1 MGKKL
6 NYKKLTILTTTIMA
20 LATPSAALADTG
32 NQVVPT
38 TFASAEAPHNAST
51 GELAGG
57 NDYVDPDNTQVIELT
72 REQRAELKNM
82 YIDLSDGT
90 SMEALSLQNMQ
101 NESAKKAQARGK
113 AMDKL
118 FSGII
123 ATRDELAAK
132 ADAEKKA
139 EEEARAK
146 KVAEEQRQQAEAAA
160 KKADAEKKQLTAT
173 ATTAT
178 APANKT
184 NATVV
189 PQSQSQQ
196 SYTQPV
202 VANTAANSAT
212 AVNTPER
219 TYTSNFD
226 VRVDKTT
233 TAPTSVDT
241 SKVDTRRAEIIKTAQ
256 TGIGGA
262 YIWGGKTFRAW
273 DCSGYVSWVF
283 AQHGIKLTAYTFAMV
298 NELKPTSTPKP
309 GDIVFQNGYNHV
321 GIYLGNG
328 QMVSALNPSE
338 GTIVHPVSVMSVDGY
353 YTAL

>member
-6 NYKKLTILTTTIMA
+6 NYTKLTILTPLIMA
-20 LATPSAALADTG
+20 LVTPNVALADVGKVET
-32 NQVVPT
+32 PA
-38 TFASAEAPHNAST
+38 TFASAEAPQNVST
-51 GELAGG
+51 ATPSSA
-57 NDYVDPDNTQVIELT
+57 NDYVDPNNTQVVELT
-72 REQRAELKNM
+72 PEQRTELKNM
-82 YIDLSDGT
+82 YIDLGDGS
-90 SMEALSLQNMQ
+90 SMDVLSIQNMQ

-123 ATRDELAAK
+123 STRDELAAK
-132 ADAEKKA
+132 VDAEKKS

-146 KVAEEQRQQAEAAA
+146 KVAEEQRQKAEAAA
-160 KKADAEKKQLTAT
+160 KKVDTEKKHLQAEAQQTAT
-173 ATTAT
+173 ATPATNTAT
-178 APANKT
+178 VA
-184 NATVV
+184 
-189 PQSQSQQ
+189 PQSQTQKK
-196 SYTQPV
+196 YTPAV
-202 VANTAANSAT
+202 AANTA
-212 AVNTPER
+212 TP

-226 VRVDKTT
+226 VRVEKGSTVD
-233 TAPTSVDT
+233 TSVDT
-241 SKVDTRRAEIIKTAQ
+241 SKVDAKRAGIIKTAQ

-273 DCSGYVSWVF
+273 DCSGFVAWVY
-283 AQHGIKLTAYTFAMV
+283 AQHGIKLTAYTFSMV

-338 GTIVHPVSVMSVDGY
+338 GTIVHPVSVMAVDGY

>member
-6 NYKKLTILTTTIMA
+6 NYTKLTILTPLIMA
-20 LATPSAALADTG
+20 LVTPNVALADVGKVET
-32 NQVVPT
+32 PA
-38 TFASAEAPHNAST
+38 TFASAEAPQNVST
-51 GELAGG
+51 ATPSSA
-57 NDYVDPDNTQVIELT
+57 NDYVDPNNTQVVELT
-72 REQRAELKNM
+72 PEQRTELKNM
-82 YIDLSDGT
+82 YIDLGDGS
-90 SMEALSLQNMQ
+90 SMDVLSIQNMQ

-123 ATRDELAAK
+123 STRDELAAK
-132 ADAEKKA
+132 VDAEKKS

-160 KKADAEKKQLTAT
+160 KKADTEKKHLQAEAQQT
-173 ATTAT
+173 TTAT
-178 APANKT
+178 PAT
-184 NATVV
+184 NTATVA
-189 PQSQSQQ
+189 PQSQTQKK
-196 SYTQPV
+196 YTPAV
-202 VANTAANSAT
+202 AANTA
-212 AVNTPER
+212 TP

-226 VRVDKTT
+226 VRVDKGSNVD
-233 TAPTSVDT
+233 TSVDT
-241 SKVDTRRAEIIKTAQ
+241 SKVDAKRAGIIKTAQ

-273 DCSGYVSWVF
+273 DCSGFVSWVF
-283 AQHGIKLTAYTFAMV
+283 AQHGVKLTAYTFSMV
-298 NELKPTSTPKP
+298 GELKPTSNPQP

-328 QMVSALNPSE
+328 QMISALNPSE
-338 GTIVHPVSVMSVDGY
+338 GTIIHSVSVMPVDGY

>member
-6 NYKKLTILTTTIMA
+6 NYKKLTLTAPLILA
-20 LATPSAALADTG
+20 LVTPTAALADTSKS
-32 NQVVPT
+32 VVPAA
-38 TFASAEAPHNAST
+38 FASTDATQSVSAPAPS
-51 GELAGG
+51 GLS
-57 NDYVDPDNTQVIELT
+57 DLVDPNNTQVVELT
-72 REQRAELKNM
+72 PEQRAELKNM
-82 YIDLSDGT
+82 YVDLGDG
-90 SMEALSLQNMQ
+90 SLEVLSLQTMQ
-101 NESAKKAQARGK
+101 NESAKKAQARSK

-132 ADAEKKA
+132 ADAEKKS

-160 KKADAEKKQLTAT
+160 KKADAQQTPTVTPAANTAT
-173 ATTAT
+173 VA
-178 APANKT
+178 
-184 NATVV
+184 
-189 PQSQSQQ
+189 PQSQSQKK
-196 SYTQPV
+196 YTPAV
-202 VANTAANSAT
+202 AANTA
-212 AVNTPER
+212 TP

-226 VRVDKTT
+226 VRVDKGSTVD
-233 TAPTSVDT
+233 TSVDT
-241 SKVDTRRAEIIKTAQ
+241 SKVDAKRAGIIKTAQ

-273 DCSGYVSWVF
+273 DCSGFVAWVY
-283 AQHGIKLTAYTFAMV
+283 AQHGIKLTAYTFSMV
-298 NELKPTSTPKP
+298 KELKPTSNPKP

-338 GTIVHPVSVMSVDGY
+338 GTIIHPVSVMAVDGY

>member
-6 NYKKLTILTTTIMA
+6 NYKKITLTAPLILA
-20 LATPSAALADTG
+20 LVTPTAALADTSKSA
-32 NQVVPT
+32 VPAA
-38 TFASAEAPHNAST
+38 FASTDTTQSVSAPSPS
-51 GELAGG
+51 GLS
-57 NDYVDPDNTQVIELT
+57 DLVDPNNTQVVELT
-72 REQRAELKNM
+72 PEQRAELKNM
-82 YIDLSDGT
+82 YVDLGDG
-90 SMEALSLQNMQ
+90 SVEALSLQTMQ
-101 NESAKKAQARGK
+101 NESAKKAQARSK

-160 KKADAEKKQLTAT
+160 KKADAEKKRLQAETQQA
-173 ATTAT
+173 
-178 APANKT
+178 
-184 NATVV
+184 ATVTPTTNSATV
-189 PQSQSQQ
+189 APQSQSQKK
-196 SYTQPV
+196 YTPAV
-202 VANTAANSAT
+202 AANTA
-212 AVNTPER
+212 TP

-226 VRVDKTT
+226 VRVDKGSNVD
-233 TAPTSVDT
+233 TSVDT
-241 SKVDTRRAEIIKTAQ
+241 SKVDAKRAGIIKTAQ

-273 DCSGYVSWVF
+273 DCSGFVAWVY
-283 AQHGIKLTAYTFAMV
+283 AQHGIKLTAYTFSMV

-338 GTIVHPVSVMSVDGY
+338 GTIIHPVSVMAVDGY

>member
-6 NYKKLTILTTTIMA
+6 NYTKLTLTAPLILA
-20 LATPSAALADTG
+20 LVTPTAALADTG
-32 NQVVPT
+32 ATATATPA
-38 TFASAEAPHNAST
+38 TFTSAEAPQTAPT
-51 GELAGG
+51 GTSSGI
-57 NDYVDPDNTQVIELT
+57 NDFVDPNNTQVIELT
-72 REQRAELKNM
+72 PEQRAELKNV
-82 YIDLSDGT
+82 YIDLGDGS
-90 SMEALSLQNMQ
+90 SMDVLSIQNMQ
-101 NESAKKAQARGK
+101 NESAKKAQARSK

-132 ADAEKKA
+132 ADAEKKS

-160 KKADAEKKQLTAT
+160 KKADAEKKRLQAETQQTAT
-173 ATTAT
+173 AT
-178 APANKT
+178 PST
-184 NATVV
+184 NSATVA
-189 PQSQSQQ
+189 PQSQSQKK
-196 SYTQPV
+196 YTPAV
-202 VANTAANSAT
+202 AANTA
-212 AVNTPER
+212 TP

-226 VRVDKTT
+226 VRVDKGSNVD
-233 TAPTSVDT
+233 TSVDT
-241 SKVDTRRAEIIKTAQ
+241 SKVDAKRAGIIKTAQ

-273 DCSGYVSWVF
+273 DCSGFVSWVF
-283 AQHGIKLTAYTFAMV
+283 AQHGVKLTAYTFSMV
-298 NELKPTSTPKP
+298 GELKPTSNPQP

-328 QMVSALNPSE
+328 QMISALNPSE
-338 GTIVHPVSVMSVDGY
+338 GTIIHSVSVMPVDGY

>member
-6 NYKKLTILTTTIMA
+6 NYKKLTLTAPLILA
-20 LATPSAALADTG
+20 LVTPTAALADVGKVET
-32 NQVVPT
+32 PA
-38 TFASAEAPHNAST
+38 TFASAEAPQNVST
-51 GELAGG
+51 ATPSDANEF
-57 NDYVDPDNTQVIELT
+57 VDPNNTQVVELT
-72 REQRAELKNM
+72 PEQRTELKNM
-82 YIDLSDGT
+82 YIDLGDGS
-90 SMEALSLQNMQ
+90 SMDVLSIQNMQ

-123 ATRDELAAK
+123 STRDELAAK
-132 ADAEKKA
+132 VDAEKKS

-146 KVAEEQRQQAEAAA
+146 KVAEEQRQKAEAAA
-160 KKADAEKKQLTAT
+160 KKADAEKKRLQAEAQQTAT
-173 ATTAT
+173 VTPTT
-178 APANKT
+178 NS
-184 NATVV
+184 ATVA
-189 PQSQSQQ
+189 PQSQSQKK
-196 SYTQPV
+196 YTPAV
-202 VANTAANSAT
+202 AANTA
-212 AVNTPER
+212 TP

-226 VRVDKTT
+226 VRVDKSSNVD
-233 TAPTSVDT
+233 TSVDT
-241 SKVDTRRAEIIKTAQ
+241 SKVDAKRAGIIKTAQ

-273 DCSGYVSWVF
+273 DCSGFVAWVY
-283 AQHGIKLTAYTFAMV
+283 AQHGIKLTAYTFSMV
-298 NELKPTSTPKP
+298 NELKPTSNPKP

-338 GTIVHPVSVMSVDGY
+338 GTIIHPVSVMAVDGY

>member
-6 NYKKLTILTTTIMA
+6 NYTKLTILTPLIMA
-20 LATPSAALADTG
+20 LVTPNVALADAG
-32 NQVVPT
+32 KVENPA
-38 TFASAEAPHNAST
+38 TFASAEAPQNVST
-51 GELAGG
+51 ATPPGA
-57 NDYVDPDNTQVIELT
+57 NDYVDPNNTQVVELT
-72 REQRAELKNM
+72 PEQRTELKNM
-82 YIDLSDGT
+82 YIDLGDG
-90 SMEALSLQNMQ
+90 SSVEALSLQNMQ

-123 ATRDELAAK
+123 STRDELAAK
-132 ADAEKKA
+132 ADAEKKS

-160 KKADAEKKQLTAT
+160 KKADAQQTPTVTPAANTAT
-173 ATTAT
+173 VA
-178 APANKT
+178 
-184 NATVV
+184 
-189 PQSQSQQ
+189 PQSQSQKK
-196 SYTQPV
+196 YTPAV
-202 VANTAANSAT
+202 AANTA
-212 AVNTPER
+212 TP

-226 VRVDKTT
+226 VRVDKGSTVD
-233 TAPTSVDT
+233 TSVDT
-241 SKVDTRRAEIIKTAQ
+241 SKVDAKRAGIIKTAQ

-273 DCSGYVSWVF
+273 DCSGFVAWVY
-283 AQHGIKLTAYTFAMV
+283 AQHGIKLTAYTFSMV
-298 NELKPTSTPKP
+298 QELKPTSNPKP
-309 GDIVFQNGYNHV
+309 GDIVFQNDYNHV

-338 GTIVHPVSVMSVDGY
+338 GTIIHPVSVMAVDGY

>member
-6 NYKKLTILTTTIMA
+6 NYKKLTLTAPLILA
-20 LATPSAALADTG
+20 LVTPTAALADTSKSA
-32 NQVVPT
+32 VPAA
-38 TFASAEAPHNAST
+38 FASTDTTQSVSAPSPS
-51 GELAGG
+51 GLS
-57 NDYVDPDNTQVIELT
+57 DLVDPNNTQVVELT
-72 REQRAELKNM
+72 PEQRAELKNM
-82 YIDLSDGT
+82 YVDLGDG
-90 SMEALSLQNMQ
+90 SVEALSLQTMQ
-101 NESAKKAQARGK
+101 NESAKKAQARSK

-160 KKADAEKKQLTAT
+160 KKADAEKKRLQAETQQA
-173 ATTAT
+173 
-178 APANKT
+178 
-184 NATVV
+184 ATVTPTTNSATV
-189 PQSQSQQ
+189 APQSQSQKK
-196 SYTQPV
+196 YTPAV
-202 VANTAANSAT
+202 AANTA
-212 AVNTPER
+212 TP

-226 VRVDKTT
+226 VRVDKGSNVD
-233 TAPTSVDT
+233 TSVDT
-241 SKVDTRRAEIIKTAQ
+241 SKVDAKRAGIIKTAQ

-273 DCSGYVSWVF
+273 DCSGFVAWVY
-283 AQHGIKLTAYTFAMV
+283 AQHGIKLTAYTFSMV

-338 GTIVHPVSVMSVDGY
+338 GTIIHPVSVMAVDGY

>member
-132 ADAEKKA
+132 ADAEKK
-139 EEEARAK
+139 
-146 KVAEEQRQQAEAAA
+146 
-160 KKADAEKKQLTAT
+160 QLTAT

-273 DCSGYVSWVF
+273 DCSGYVSWVY

-298 NELKPTSTPKP
+298 NELKPTTTPKP

-328 QMVSALNPSE
+328 RMISALNPSE

>member
-6 NYKKLTILTTTIMA
+6 NYKKLTLTAPLILA
-20 LATPSAALADTG
+20 LVTPTAALADTSKSA
-32 NQVVPT
+32 VPAA
-38 TFASAEAPHNAST
+38 FASVESTPDASVTAPS
-51 GELAGG
+51 GL
-57 NDYVDPDNTQVIELT
+57 NDLVDPNNTQVVELT
-72 REQRAELKNM
+72 PEQRAELKNM
-82 YIDLSDGT
+82 YVDLGDG
-90 SMEALSLQNMQ
+90 SLEVLSLQTMQ
-101 NESAKKAQARGK
+101 NESAKKAQARSK

-160 KKADAEKKQLTAT
+160 KKADAEKKRLQAETQQA
-173 ATTAT
+173 
-178 APANKT
+178 
-184 NATVV
+184 ATVTPTTNSATV
-189 PQSQSQQ
+189 APQSQSQKK
-196 SYTQPV
+196 YTPAV
-202 VANTAANSAT
+202 AANTA
-212 AVNTPER
+212 TP

-226 VRVDKTT
+226 VRVDKGSNVD
-233 TAPTSVDT
+233 TSVDT
-241 SKVDTRRAEIIKTAQ
+241 SKVDAKRAGIIKTAQ

-273 DCSGYVSWVF
+273 DCSGFVAWVY
-283 AQHGIKLTAYTFAMV
+283 AQHGIKLTAYTFSMV

-338 GTIVHPVSVMSVDGY
+338 GTIIHSVSVMPVDGY

>member
-6 NYKKLTILTTTIMA
+6 NYKKITLTAPLILA
-20 LATPSAALADTG
+20 LVTPTAALADTG
-32 NQVVPT
+32 ATATAAPA
-38 TFASAEAPHNAST
+38 TFTSAEAPQTAPT
-51 GELAGG
+51 GTSSGI
-57 NDYVDPDNTQVIELT
+57 NDFVDPNNTQVIELT
-72 REQRAELKNM
+72 PEQRAELKNV
-82 YIDLSDGT
+82 YIDLGDGS
-90 SMEALSLQNMQ
+90 SMDVLSIQNMQ
-101 NESAKKAQARGK
+101 NESAKKAQARSK

-132 ADAEKKA
+132 ADAEKKS

-160 KKADAEKKQLTAT
+160 KKADAEKKRLQAEAQQTAT
-173 ATTAT
+173 AT
-178 APANKT
+178 PST
-184 NATVV
+184 NSATVA
-189 PQSQSQQ
+189 PQSQSQKK
-196 SYTQPV
+196 YTPAV
-202 VANTAANSAT
+202 AANTA
-212 AVNTPER
+212 TP

-226 VRVDKTT
+226 VRVEKGSTVD
-233 TAPTSVDT
+233 TSVDT
-241 SKVDTRRAEIIKTAQ
+241 SKVDAKRAGIIKTAQ

-273 DCSGYVSWVF
+273 DCSGFVSWVF
-283 AQHGIKLTAYTFAMV
+283 AQHGIKLTAYTFSMV
-298 NELKPTSTPKP
+298 GELKPTSNPQP

-338 GTIVHPVSVMSVDGY
+338 GTIIHSVSVMPVDGY

>member
-6 NYKKLTILTTTIMA
+6 NYTKLTILTPLIMA
-20 LATPSAALADTG
+20 LVTPNVALADAGKVET
-32 NQVVPT
+32 PA
-38 TFASAEAPHNAST
+38 TFASAEAPQNVST
-51 GELAGG
+51 ATPSGA
-57 NDYVDPDNTQVIELT
+57 NDYVDPNNTQVVELT
-72 REQRAELKNM
+72 PEQRTELKNM
-82 YIDLSDGT
+82 YIDLGDG
-90 SMEALSLQNMQ
+90 SSIEALSLQNMQ

-123 ATRDELAAK
+123 STRDELAAK
-132 ADAEKKA
+132 ADAEKKS

-160 KKADAEKKQLTAT
+160 KKADAEKKRLQAETQQA
-173 ATTAT
+173 
-178 APANKT
+178 
-184 NATVV
+184 ATVTPITNSATV
-189 PQSQSQQ
+189 APQSQSQKK
-196 SYTQPV
+196 YTPAV
-202 VANTAANSAT
+202 AANTA
-212 AVNTPER
+212 TP

-226 VRVDKTT
+226 VRVDKGSNVD
-233 TAPTSVDT
+233 TSVDT
-241 SKVDTRRAEIIKTAQ
+241 SKVDAKRAGIIKTAQ

-273 DCSGYVSWVF
+273 DCSGFVAWVY
-283 AQHGIKLTAYTFAMV
+283 AQHGIKLTAYTFSMV

-338 GTIVHPVSVMSVDGY
+338 GTIIHPVSVMAVDGY

>member
-6 NYKKLTILTTTIMA
+6 NYTKLTILTPLVMA
-20 LATPSAALADTG
+20 LVTPNVALADVGKVET
-32 NQVVPT
+32 PE
-38 TFASAEAPHNAST
+38 TFASAEATQNVST
-51 GELAGG
+51 ATPSGA
-57 NDYVDPDNTQVIELT
+57 NDFVDPNNTQVVELT
-72 REQRAELKNM
+72 PEQRTELKNM
-82 YIDLSDGT
+82 YIDLGDG
-90 SMEALSLQNMQ
+90 SSIEALSLQNMQ

-123 ATRDELAAK
+123 STRDELVAK
-132 ADAEKKA
+132 ADAEKKS

-160 KKADAEKKQLTAT
+160 KKADAEKKRVQAEAQQTAT
-173 ATTAT
+173 VTPSTNTAT
-178 APANKT
+178 VA
-184 NATVV
+184 
-189 PQSQSQQ
+189 PQSQSQKK
-196 SYTQPV
+196 YTPAV
-202 VANTAANSAT
+202 AANTA
-212 AVNTPER
+212 TP

-226 VRVDKTT
+226 VRVDKGTNVD
-233 TAPTSVDT
+233 TSVDT
-241 SKVDTRRAEIIKTAQ
+241 SKVDAKRAGIIKTAQ

-273 DCSGYVSWVF
+273 DCSGFVAWVY
-283 AQHGIKLTAYTFAMV
+283 AQHGIKLTAYTFSMV

-338 GTIVHPVSVMSVDGY
+338 GTIVHPVSVMAVDGY

>member
-6 NYKKLTILTTTIMA
+6 NYTKLTILTPLIMA
-20 LATPSAALADTG
+20 LVTPNVALADVGKVET
-32 NQVVPT
+32 PA
-38 TFASAEAPHNAST
+38 TFASAGAPQNVST
-51 GELAGG
+51 ATPSSA
-57 NDYVDPDNTQVIELT
+57 NDYVDPNNTQVVELT
-72 REQRAELKNM
+72 PEQRTELKNM
-82 YIDLSDGT
+82 YIDLGDGS
-90 SMEALSLQNMQ
+90 SMDVLSIQNMQ

-123 ATRDELAAK
+123 STRDELAAK
-132 ADAEKKA
+132 VDAEKKS

-146 KVAEEQRQQAEAAA
+146 KVAEEQRQKAEAAA
-160 KKADAEKKQLTAT
+160 KKADAEKKRLQAEAQQTAT
-173 ATTAT
+173 VTPTT
-178 APANKT
+178 NS
-184 NATVV
+184 ATVA
-189 PQSQSQQ
+189 PQSQSQKK
-196 SYTQPV
+196 YTPAV
-202 VANTAANSAT
+202 AANTA
-212 AVNTPER
+212 TP

-226 VRVDKTT
+226 VRVDKSSNVD
-233 TAPTSVDT
+233 TSVDT
-241 SKVDTRRAEIIKTAQ
+241 SKVDAKRAGIIKTAQ

-273 DCSGYVSWVF
+273 DCSGFVAWVY
-283 AQHGIKLTAYTFAMV
+283 AQHGIKLTAYTFSMV
-298 NELKPTSTPKP
+298 NELKPTSNPKP

-338 GTIVHPVSVMSVDGY
+338 GTIIHPVSVMAVDGY

>member
-6 NYKKLTILTTTIMA
+6 NYKKLTLTAPLILA
-20 LATPSAALADTG
+20 LVTPNVALADVGKVET
-32 NQVVPT
+32 PA
-38 TFASAEAPHNAST
+38 TFASAEAPQNVST
-51 GELAGG
+51 ATPSGA
-57 NDYVDPDNTQVIELT
+57 NDFVDPNNTQVVELT
-72 REQRAELKNM
+72 PEQRTELKNM
-82 YIDLSDGT
+82 YIDLGDGS
-90 SMEALSLQNMQ
+90 SMDVLSLQNMQ

-123 ATRDELAAK
+123 STRDELVAK
-132 ADAEKKA
+132 VDAEKKS

-146 KVAEEQRQQAEAAA
+146 KVAEEQRQKAEAAA
-160 KKADAEKKQLTAT
+160 KKADAEKKRLQAEAQQTAT
-173 ATTAT
+173 VTPTTNTAT
-178 APANKT
+178 VA
-184 NATVV
+184 
-189 PQSQSQQ
+189 PQSQSQKK
-196 SYTQPV
+196 YTPAV
-202 VANTAANSAT
+202 AANTA
-212 AVNTPER
+212 TP

-226 VRVDKTT
+226 VRVDKGTNVD
-233 TAPTSVDT
+233 TSVDT
-241 SKVDTRRAEIIKTAQ
+241 SKVDAKRAGIIKTAQ

-273 DCSGYVSWVF
+273 DCSGFVAWVY
-283 AQHGIKLTAYTFAMV
+283 AQHGIKLTAYTFSMV
-298 NELKPTSTPKP
+298 NELKPTSNPKP

-338 GTIVHPVSVMSVDGY
+338 GTIIHPVSVMAVDGY

>member
-1 MGKKL
+1 MGKNF
-6 NYKKLTILTTTIMA
+6 NYKKLTILTPVIMA
-20 LATPSAALADTG
+20 LVTPNVALADTG
-32 NQVVPT
+32 ATATAAPA
-38 TFASAEAPHNAST
+38 TFTSAEAPQTAPT
-51 GELAGG
+51 GTSSGI
-57 NDYVDPDNTQVIELT
+57 NDFVDPNNTQVVELT
-72 REQRAELKNM
+72 PEQRTELKNM
-82 YIDLSDGT
+82 YIDLGDG
-90 SMEALSLQNMQ
+90 SSIEALSLQNMQ

-123 ATRDELAAK
+123 STRDELAAK
-132 ADAEKKA
+132 ADAEKKS

-146 KVAEEQRQQAEAAA
+146 KVAEEQRQKAEAAA
-160 KKADAEKKQLTAT
+160 KKADAEKKRLQAETQQTAT
-173 ATTAT
+173 VTPTT
-178 APANKT
+178 NS
-184 NATVV
+184 ATVA
-189 PQSQSQQ
+189 PQSQSQKK
-196 SYTQPV
+196 YTPAV
-202 VANTAANSAT
+202 AANTA
-212 AVNTPER
+212 TP

-226 VRVDKTT
+226 VRVDKGSNVD
-233 TAPTSVDT
+233 TSVDT
-241 SKVDTRRAEIIKTAQ
+241 SKVDDKRAGIIKTAQ

-273 DCSGYVSWVF
+273 DCSGFVAWVY
-283 AQHGIKLTAYTFAMV
+283 AQHGIKLTAYTFSMV

-338 GTIVHPVSVMSVDGY
+338 GTIVHPVSVMAVDGY

>member
-6 NYKKLTILTTTIMA
+6 NYTKLTILTPFIMA
-20 LATPSAALADTG
+20 LITPNVALADVG
-32 NQVVPT
+32 NSVVPAA
-38 TFASAEAPHNAST
+38 FASTDATQSVSAPSPS
-51 GELAGG
+51 GLS
-57 NDYVDPDNTQVIELT
+57 DLVDPNNTQVVELT
-72 REQRAELKNM
+72 PEQRAELKNM
-82 YIDLSDGT
+82 YVDLGDG
-90 SMEALSLQNMQ
+90 SLEVLSLQTMQ
-101 NESAKKAQARGK
+101 NESAKKAQARSK

-139 EEEARAK
+139 EEEAKSKA
-146 KVAEEQRQQAEAAA
+146 AEEQRRQAAA
-160 KKADAEKKQLTAT
+160 KAEAEKKQVKSEPAAPASSTTASPTNTAT
-173 ATTAT
+173 VT
-178 APANKT
+178 
-184 NATVV
+184 
-189 PQSQSQQ
+189 PQSQTQR
-196 SYTQPV
+196 SYTPSV
-202 VANTAANSAT
+202 AANTAATTTS
-212 AVNTPER
+212 R

-233 TAPTSVDT
+233 KATTNVDT
-241 SKVDTRRAEIIKTAQ
+241 SKVDATRAGIIKTAQ

-273 DCSGYVSWVF
+273 DCSGFVSWVF
-283 AQHGIKLTAYTFAMV
+283 AQHGIKLTAYTFSMV
-298 NELKPTSTPKP
+298 GELKPTSNPQP

-328 QMVSALNPSE
+328 QMISALNPSE
-338 GTIVHPVSVMSVDGY
+338 GTIIHSVSVMPVDGY

>member
-6 NYKKLTILTTTIMA
+6 NYTKLTILTPLIMA
-20 LATPSAALADTG
+20 LVTPNVALADVGKVET
-32 NQVVPT
+32 PA
-38 TFASAEAPHNAST
+38 TFASAEAPQNVST
-51 GELAGG
+51 ATPSSA
-57 NDYVDPDNTQVIELT
+57 NDYVDPNNTQVVELT
-72 REQRAELKNM
+72 PEQRTELKNM
-82 YIDLSDGT
+82 YIDLGDGS
-90 SMEALSLQNMQ
+90 SMDVLSIQNMQ

-123 ATRDELAAK
+123 STRDELAAK
-132 ADAEKKA
+132 VDAEKKS

-160 KKADAEKKQLTAT
+160 KKADTEKKHLQAEAQQTAT
-173 ATTAT
+173 ATPATNTAT
-178 APANKT
+178 VA
-184 NATVV
+184 
-189 PQSQSQQ
+189 PQSQTQKK
-196 SYTQPV
+196 YTPAV
-202 VANTAANSAT
+202 AANTA
-212 AVNTPER
+212 TP

-226 VRVDKTT
+226 VRVDKGSNVD
-233 TAPTSVDT
+233 TSVDT
-241 SKVDTRRAEIIKTAQ
+241 SKVDAKRAGIIKTAQ

-273 DCSGYVSWVF
+273 DCSGFVSWVF
-283 AQHGIKLTAYTFAMV
+283 AQHGVKLTAYTFSMV
-298 NELKPTSTPKP
+298 GELKPTSNPQP

-328 QMVSALNPSE
+328 QMISALNPSE
-338 GTIVHPVSVMSVDGY
+338 GTIIHSVSVMPVDGY

>member
-6 NYKKLTILTTTIMA
+6 NYKKLTLTAPLILA
-20 LATPSAALADTG
+20 LVTPTAALADTSKS
-32 NQVVPT
+32 VVPAA
-38 TFASAEAPHNAST
+38 FASTDATQGVST
-51 GELAGG
+51 PSPSGLS
-57 NDYVDPDNTQVIELT
+57 DLVDPNNTQVVELT
-72 REQRAELKNM
+72 PEQRAELKNM
-82 YIDLSDGT
+82 YVDLGDG
-90 SMEALSLQNMQ
+90 SVEALSLQTMQ
-101 NESAKKAQARGK
+101 NESAKKAQARSK

-146 KVAEEQRQQAEAAA
+146 KVAEEQRQKAEA
-160 KKADAEKKQLTAT
+160 KAEAEKKQVKSEPATTTSSTTASPTNTAT
-173 ATTAT
+173 VT
-178 APANKT
+178 
-184 NATVV
+184 
-189 PQSQSQQ
+189 PQSQTQQ
-196 SYTQPV
+196 SYTPSV
-202 VANTAANSAT
+202 AANTAATTIS
-212 AVNTPER
+212 R

-233 TAPTSVDT
+233 KATTNVDT
-241 SKVDTRRAEIIKTAQ
+241 SKVDATRAGIIKTAQ

-273 DCSGYVSWVF
+273 DCSGFVSWVF
-283 AQHGIKLTAYTFAMV
+283 AQHGIKLTAYTFSMV
-298 NELKPTSTPKP
+298 GELKPTSNPQP

-328 QMVSALNPSE
+328 QMISALNPSE
-338 GTIVHPVSVMSVDGY
+338 GTIIHSVSVMPVDGY

>member
-6 NYKKLTILTTTIMA
+6 NYTKLTILTPLVMA
-20 LATPSAALADTG
+20 LVTPNVALADVSKVET
-32 NQVVPT
+32 PA
-38 TFASAEAPHNAST
+38 TFTSAEAPQNVSIATPS
-51 GELAGG
+51 GA
-57 NDYVDPDNTQVIELT
+57 NDFVDPNNTQVVELT
-72 REQRAELKNM
+72 PEQRTELKNM
-82 YIDLSDGT
+82 YIDLGDG
-90 SMEALSLQNMQ
+90 SSIEALSLQNMQ

-123 ATRDELAAK
+123 STRDELAAK
-132 ADAEKKA
+132 ADAEKKS

-160 KKADAEKKQLTAT
+160 KKADAEKKRLQAETQQTAT
-173 ATTAT
+173 VTPTT
-178 APANKT
+178 NS
-184 NATVV
+184 ATVA
-189 PQSQSQQ
+189 PQSQSQKK
-196 SYTQPV
+196 YTPAV
-202 VANTAANSAT
+202 AANTA
-212 AVNTPER
+212 TP

-226 VRVDKTT
+226 VRVDKGSTVD
-233 TAPTSVDT
+233 TSVDT
-241 SKVDTRRAEIIKTAQ
+241 SKVDDKRAGIIKTAQ

-273 DCSGYVSWVF
+273 DCSGFVAWVY
-283 AQHGIKLTAYTFAMV
+283 AQHGIKLTAYTFSMV

>member
-6 NYKKLTILTTTIMA
+6 NYTKLTILTPLIMA
-20 LATPSAALADTG
+20 LVTPNVALADAGKVET
-32 NQVVPT
+32 PA
-38 TFASAEAPHNAST
+38 TFASAEAPQNVST
-51 GELAGG
+51 ATPSGA
-57 NDYVDPDNTQVIELT
+57 NDYVDPNNTQVVELT
-72 REQRAELKNM
+72 PEQRTELKNM
-82 YIDLSDGT
+82 YIDLGDG
-90 SMEALSLQNMQ
+90 SSIEALSLQNMQ

-123 ATRDELAAK
+123 STRDELAVK
-132 ADAEKKA
+132 ADAEKKS

-146 KVAEEQRQQAEAAA
+146 KVAEEQQQQAEAAA
-160 KKADAEKKQLTAT
+160 KKADAETKRAQAEAQQTAT
-173 ATTAT
+173 VIPFTNTAT
-178 APANKT
+178 VA
-184 NATVV
+184 
-189 PQSQSQQ
+189 PQSQSQKK
-196 SYTQPV
+196 YTPAV
-202 VANTAANSAT
+202 AANTA
-212 AVNTPER
+212 TP

-226 VRVDKTT
+226 VRVDKGSNVD
-233 TAPTSVDT
+233 TSVDT
-241 SKVDTRRAEIIKTAQ
+241 SKVDAKRAGIIKTAQ

-273 DCSGYVSWVF
+273 DCSGFVAWVY
-283 AQHGIKLTAYTFAMV
+283 AQHGIKLTAYTFSMV

-338 GTIVHPVSVMSVDGY
+338 GTIIHPVSVMAVDGY

>member
-6 NYKKLTILTTTIMA
+6 NYTKLTILTPLIMA
-20 LATPSAALADTG
+20 LVTPNVALADAG
-32 NQVVPT
+32 KVENPA
-38 TFASAEAPHNAST
+38 TFASAEAPQNVST
-51 GELAGG
+51 ATPSGA
-57 NDYVDPDNTQVIELT
+57 NDYVDPNNTQVVELT
-72 REQRAELKNM
+72 PEQRTELKNM
-82 YIDLSDGT
+82 YIDLGDG
-90 SMEALSLQNMQ
+90 SSIEALSLQNMQ

-123 ATRDELAAK
+123 STRDELVAK
-132 ADAEKKA
+132 ADAEKKS

-146 KVAEEQRQQAEAAA
+146 KVAEEQRQKAEAAA
-160 KKADAEKKQLTAT
+160 KKADAEKKRLQAETQQTAT
-173 ATTAT
+173 VTPTT
-178 APANKT
+178 NS
-184 NATVV
+184 ATVA
-189 PQSQSQQ
+189 PQSQSQKK
-196 SYTQPV
+196 YTPAV
-202 VANTAANSAT
+202 AANTA
-212 AVNTPER
+212 TP

-226 VRVDKTT
+226 VRVDKGSNVD
-233 TAPTSVDT
+233 TSVDT
-241 SKVDTRRAEIIKTAQ
+241 SKVDAKRAGIIKTAQ

-273 DCSGYVSWVF
+273 DCSGFVAWVY
-283 AQHGIKLTAYTFAMV
+283 AQHGIKLTAYTFSMV
-298 NELKPTSTPKP
+298 NELKPTSNPKP

-338 GTIVHPVSVMSVDGY
+338 GTIIHPVSVMAVDGY

>member
-6 NYKKLTILTTTIMA
+6 NYTKLTILTPLIMA
-20 LATPSAALADTG
+20 LVTPNVALADVGKVET
-32 NQVVPT
+32 PA
-38 TFASAEAPHNAST
+38 TFASADAPQNVST
-51 GELAGG
+51 ATPSGA
-57 NDYVDPDNTQVIELT
+57 NDYVDPNNTQVVELT
-72 REQRAELKNM
+72 PEQRTELKNM
-82 YIDLSDGT
+82 YIDLGDG
-90 SMEALSLQNMQ
+90 SSIEALSLQNMQ

-123 ATRDELAAK
+123 STRDELAAK
-132 ADAEKKA
+132 ADAEKKS

-160 KKADAEKKQLTAT
+160 KKADAQQTPTVTPAANTAT
-173 ATTAT
+173 V
-178 APANKT
+178 APP
-184 NATVV
+184 
-189 PQSQSQQ
+189 PQSQKK
-196 SYTQPV
+196 YTPAV
-202 VANTAANSAT
+202 AANTA
-212 AVNTPER
+212 TP

-226 VRVDKTT
+226 VRVDKGSTVD
-233 TAPTSVDT
+233 TSVDT
-241 SKVDTRRAEIIKTAQ
+241 SKVDAKRAGIIKTAQ

-273 DCSGYVSWVF
+273 DCSGFVAWVY
-283 AQHGIKLTAYTFAMV
+283 AQHGIKLTAYTFSMV
-298 NELKPTSTPKP
+298 QELKPTSNPKP
-309 GDIVFQNGYNHV
+309 GDIVFQNDYNHV

-338 GTIVHPVSVMSVDGY
+338 GTIIHPVSVMAVDGY

>member
-6 NYKKLTILTTTIMA
+6 NYTKLTILTPLVMA
-20 LATPSAALADTG
+20 LVTPNVALADVGKVET
-32 NQVVPT
+32 PA
-38 TFASAEAPHNAST
+38 TFASAEAPQNVST
-51 GELAGG
+51 ATPSSA
-57 NDYVDPDNTQVIELT
+57 NDYVDPNNTQVVELT
-72 REQRAELKNM
+72 PEQRTELKNM
-82 YIDLSDGT
+82 YIDLGDGS
-90 SMEALSLQNMQ
+90 SMDVLSIQNMQ

-123 ATRDELAAK
+123 STRDELAAK
-132 ADAEKKA
+132 ADAEKKS

-146 KVAEEQRQQAEAAA
+146 KVAEEQRQHAEAAA
-160 KKADAEKKQLTAT
+160 KKADAEKKRLQAETQQTAT
-173 ATTAT
+173 VTPTT
-178 APANKT
+178 NS
-184 NATVV
+184 ATVA
-189 PQSQSQQ
+189 PQSQSQKK
-196 SYTQPV
+196 YTPAV
-202 VANTAANSAT
+202 AANTA
-212 AVNTPER
+212 TP

-226 VRVDKTT
+226 VRVDKGSNVD
-233 TAPTSVDT
+233 TSVDT
-241 SKVDTRRAEIIKTAQ
+241 SKVDDKRAGIIKTAQ

-273 DCSGYVSWVF
+273 DCSGFVAWVY
-283 AQHGIKLTAYTFAMV
+283 AQHGIKLTAYTFSMMSEV
-298 NELKPTSTPKP
+298 KPTSNPKP